1 MIGRKRSLPSE
12 AIQLWPEVFGD
23 IKLNAIPL
31 NYVYSLLIK
40 FKDGRTWEIKVTNKT
55 KKNGWKSFEKSLQE
69 LCQTY
74 EEFIVEV
81 DCKID
86 TDRVKK
92 DVERL
97 THKFLKRTKL

>member
-1 MIGRKRSLPSE
+1 MIGRIKKLPTD
-12 AIQLWPEVFGD
+12 AIEIWPEVFGD

-31 NYVYSLLIK
+31 NYVHSLLVK
-40 FKDGRTWEIKVTNKT
+40 FKDGKTWEIRVTTKT

-74 EEFIVEV
+74 EDFIVEV

-86 TDRVKK
+86 TELVRK
-92 DVERL
+92 DIERM
-97 THKFLKRTKL
+97 TQKFLKKAKL